1 MGPDLPLRPA
11 DGGRLRVLLLLSW
24 LNGGGAERV
33 AVHLM
38 NRSDPARF
46 DMRMGLLRRAGP
58 YLPLVDPERVSHR
71 DWGERWFPSEG
82 TDRSFY
88 APHRLAMSAA
98 VAPLV
103 YRSIVRELRPDVVMS
118 FAKGTNLVVNWGMA
132 GMGAGRPAWIAREGN
147 NTLRAIEDEA
157 SGRFAARVARAATRR
172 CYRAADCV
180 LVNAREMAG
189 DLHRAFDVPEER
201 LRVIHNP
208 IDVDSVRARAAEP
221 LAEPPSR
228 PFIVAVGRLERQKG
242 HDLLLRAFAAS
253 AACAGHE
260 LVIVGHGA
268 REAELR
274 ALAAALG
281 IADRVR
287 FEAFTDNPWAWVA
300 RAELFVF
307 PSRWEGFPNALAE
320 ALACGTAALAAD
332 CRFGPGELIRHGVSG
347 WLVPP
352 EDVEALAGGLDRLLG
367 DAGLRAGLAAGG
379 TGRAEELRLEAILP
393 LYADLFA
400 EQAALRRRC
409 GTAAAGRGWQCEP
422 AAPLLEAAD

>member
-1 MGPDLPLRPA
+1 MASDPALRSDDGP
-11 DGGRLRVLLLLSW
+11 RLRVLLLLSW

-58 YLPLVDPERVSHR
+58 YLPLVDPARLRHR

-82 TDRSFY
+82 SDRSFY

-103 YRSIVRELRPDVVMS
+103 YRSIIKEVRPDVVMS
-118 FAKGTNLVVNWGMA
+118 FAKGTNLVAGWGMA
-132 GMGAGRPAWIAREGN
+132 GMGAGRPRWIAREGN

-157 SGRFAARVARAATRR
+157 SGPFAARVATALTRR

-180 LVNAREMAG
+180 LVNAKAMAG
-189 DLHRAFDVPEER
+189 NLHEALGVPEDR

-208 IDVDSVRARAAEP
+208 VDVEAVRAQAAEP
-221 LAEPPSR
+221 LAAMPAR

-253 AACAGHE
+253 AASADHD
-260 LVIVGHGA
+260 LVIVGQGQ

-274 ALAAALG
+274 GLAAGLG

-300 RAELFVF
+300 RARLFVF
-307 PSRWEGFPNALAE
+307 PSRWEGFPNALGE
-320 ALACGTAALAAD
+320 ALACGTAVLAAD
-332 CRFGPGELIRHGVSG
+332 CRFGPRELIRHGESG

-352 EDVEALAGGLDRLLG
+352 EDADALAGGIDRLLG
-367 DAGLRAGLAAGG
+367 DDPLRARLGAGG
-379 TGRAEELRLEAILP
+379 AERAEALRLEIILP
-393 LYADLFA
+393 LYAELFA
-400 EQAALRRRC
+400 EQAALRRR
-409 GTAAAGRGWQCEP
+409 AGASPAGGGWGSEP
-422 AAPLLEAAD
+422 AAPLLEGAD